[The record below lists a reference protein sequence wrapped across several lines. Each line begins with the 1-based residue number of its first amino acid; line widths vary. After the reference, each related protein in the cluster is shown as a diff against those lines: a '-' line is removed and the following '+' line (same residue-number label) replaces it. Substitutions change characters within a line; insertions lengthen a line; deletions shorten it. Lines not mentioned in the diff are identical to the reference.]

1 MSFLVAICARGDPGQ
16 DPQKKDLK
24 PEAIIQAFA
33 DKETE
38 SYEAWI
44 QYTYRQ
50 LADIRVVPV
59 NGVPRQEHLILVS
72 EVVFRDD
79 GTREVKSV
87 QKRGGLHSVDWTRD
101 DNDVINNLQPFALT
115 AKDLPKYNVTYEG
128 KERVDEL
135 DCFVFSVKPKTTKG
149 GIYFQG
155 KIWVDDR
162 DLQVVRTVGKPVPQ
176 TNDRQFPEFE
186 TIRQIIDG
194 KYCFPVWTHADSRLR
209 FENDV
214 FHVEE
219 TITYEQYKRLGS
231 KANIEFGK
239 QPKE

>member
-1 MSFLVAICARGDPGQ
+1 MKRERNFILALISFLVAICARGDPGQ

-79 GTREVKSV
+79 GTREVKFV

-128 KERVDEL
+128 K
-135 DCFVFSVKPKTTKG
+135 
-149 GIYFQG
+149 
-155 KIWVDDR
+155 
-162 DLQVVRTVGKPVPQ
+162 
-176 TNDRQFPEFE
+176 
-186 TIRQIIDG
+186 
-194 KYCFPVWTHADSRLR
+194 
-209 FENDV
+209 
-214 FHVEE
+214 
-219 TITYEQYKRLGS
+219 
-231 KANIEFGK
+231 
-239 QPKE
+239 